1 MGLGVL
7 GATSGFADNA
17 REEAGKRPERRG
29 LTLAAAKPHVNGI
42 NRTDSHCK
50 LRVGGERADSI
61 GVCDSLEVSAA
72 ACSSAMGRGSTP
84 SAEPTARY
92 RILERLDCGVGG
104 TADRHPQRE
113 STRRL
118 AQSTTVVRQT
128 NLRRIEFRSC
138 QSPRPD
144 SAARSSAR
152 AANTERPDAPV
163 APARPRLLIERPN
176 AHRVYQRRDVLS
188 ADLEA
193 LAPDEIRSIG
203 FLANEA
209 RGAAR
214 RIIA

>member
-1 MGLGVL
+1 M
-7 GATSGFADNA
+7 
-17 REEAGKRPERRG
+17 
-29 LTLAAAKPHVNGI
+29 
-42 NRTDSHCK
+42 
-50 LRVGGERADSI
+50 
-61 GVCDSLEVSAA
+61 
-72 ACSSAMGRGSTP
+72 GSTGP
-84 SAEPTARY
+84 TRIASCVWVESVQTLLEFATASKLARLPAQARWDAVALPAEPTARY

-193 LAPDEIRSIG
+193 LAPDEIRSVG